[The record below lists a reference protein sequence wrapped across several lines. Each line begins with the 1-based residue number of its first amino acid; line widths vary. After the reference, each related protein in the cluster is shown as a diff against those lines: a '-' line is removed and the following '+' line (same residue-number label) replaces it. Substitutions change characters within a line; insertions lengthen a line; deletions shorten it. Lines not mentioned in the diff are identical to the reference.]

1 VVGFCLQFS
10 GLRSL
15 RESRLTNN
23 LLPGADFSMTDFIA
37 SILQLVAMIIMT
49 AVRAWLRRLR
59 WAEITATSSLQ
70 APCPVHQNL
79 TAAYYNDSPVQPRS
93 SSMAPLHN
101 ARQQSQLITQLIT
114 QLKVGLFSLFFHGV
128 SLLYI
133 TVDSGANGPFQDGVR
148 ALTKR
153 AVQPDE

>member
-23 LLPGADFSMTDFIA
+23 LLPGADFSMIDFIV

-70 APCPVHQNL
+70 APCPVLQSL
-79 TAAYYNDSPVQPRS
+79 TAACCNDSPVQPRS

-101 ARQQSQLITQLIT
+101 ARQQSQLITQL
-114 QLKVGLFSLFFHGV
+114 KVGLFSLFFRGF
-128 SLLYI
+128 SLLYSI
-133 TVDSGANGPFQDGVR
+133 
-148 ALTKR
+148 
-153 AVQPDE
+153 